1 MSVSMP
7 GKNLFDDED
16 CDNVWPGEDIMNYSG
31 LLK

>member
-16 CDNVWPGEDIMNYSG
+16 HDNVWPGEDITTQDY
-31 LLK
+31 